1 MRDYR
6 KIKTAIGIELA
17 AIAISAAILGT
28 HGMWGDKNPGS
39 LEPASGKLFMEE
51 TEDNEDAGSAG
62 EKKDY
67 IKWVDFDVT
76 ADAMKQAYQYDVDTD
91 MVCYRNTE

>member
-17 AIAISAAILGT
+17 AIAVSVAILGI
-28 HGMWGDKNPGS
+28 HGMWSSQKSDS
-39 LEPASGKLFMEE
+39 MESASGKLFMDEI
-51 TEDNEDAGSAG
+51 EDNANTDSGG

-76 ADAMKQAYQYDVDTD
+76 A
-91 MVCYRNTE
+91 